1 VLSGLGGEDHGAHAL
16 DLHGGGVP
24 EPDGATYVDIQVGEE
39 LPPPGHVVR
48 GAGVEVPA
56 IDHVV
61 VGAVAEE
68 DSGARLVEVE

>member
-1 VLSGLGGEDHGAHAL
+1 VLSGLGSEDHGAHAL

-24 EPDGATYVDIQVGEE
+24 KPDGATYVSVQVGEE
-39 LPPPGHVVR
+39 LPPSSHVVR

-56 IDHVV
+56 VDHVI

-68 DSGARLVEVE
+68 DSGTWLVEVE